1 MNPCLIISNDY
12 SNILIFTDVKTCVT
26 LSTIFVNKMLSN
38 QAILVNRLN
47 ISTCWAIEMMKMMTL
62 SGSSMKMFTKM
73 QPGVRQRF

>member
-1 MNPCLIISNDY
+1 MKQMEPMSIISNDY

-47 ISTCWAIEMMKMMTL
+47 TAL
-62 SGSSMKMFTKM
+62 SK
-73 QPGVRQRF
+73 PVD